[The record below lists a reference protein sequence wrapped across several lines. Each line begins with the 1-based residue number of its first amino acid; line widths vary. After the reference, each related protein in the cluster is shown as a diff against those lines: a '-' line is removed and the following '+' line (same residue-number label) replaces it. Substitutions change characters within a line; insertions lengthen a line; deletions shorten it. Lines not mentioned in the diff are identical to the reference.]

1 MKNSQLAAAQMVA
14 MKMGQRLS
22 GSRRIGQVSLGYTPS
37 SRPAKAGPAAHFDPA
52 VAGGKICLFRGQDTS
67 SGFGVQSLEFRVLN
81 SVFRLLSSIFQFLF
95 SRPPA
100 LSINLFP
107 SHH

>member
-52 VAGGKICLFRGQDTS
+52 VAGRKICLFRGQDTS
-67 SGFGVQSLEFRVLN
+67 SGFRVRSSGFGVPGSEFC
-81 SVFRLLSSIFQFLF
+81 LLSSVFYFPISVF
-95 SRPPA
+95 S
-100 LSINLFP
+100 P
-107 SHH
+107 SSSFD